1 MHLLNDTALEQAVKV
16 LQEASRIEFYGNG
29 GSGIIAMDAY
39 HKFMRT
45 GISCIAHTDS
55 HFQIMGAG
63 LLSKNSVV
71 IGISHSGSNKG
82 LLEALEIARARARGA
97 KIIAITSYQKS
108 ALSQLADITLYTST
122 RETEFRTE
130 ASSSRLAQLSLLD
143 TLYVG
148 LSLQRQEETLKNLQ
162 SIRETISMKRI

>member
-1 MHLLNDTALEQAVKV
+1 MQNIHEEVSVEDSMVTVAKKVFHSHITGLQDTLHLLNDTALEQAVKV

-82 LLEALEIARARARGA
+82 LRNN
-97 KIIAITSYQKS
+97 
-108 ALSQLADITLYTST
+108 
-122 RETEFRTE
+122 F
-130 ASSSRLAQLSLLD
+130 
-143 TLYVG
+143 V
-148 LSLQRQEETLKNLQ
+148 
-162 SIRETISMKRI
+162 